1 MAYIQTNEPTNTVQ
15 IEMSDGGK
23 IIVELDE
30 KSAPLTVKN
39 FQKLVAQHF
48 YDGLIFHRVISGFMI
63 QGGDPQGT
71 GMGGSKET
79 VKGEFRAN
87 GVNNPVSHERGV
99 ISMARSQFYNS
110 ASSQFFICH
119 ADAKFLDGQYAAF
132 GKVVEGM
139 DVVDHIAS
147 VPTNRADRPL
157 VEQRISSIT
166 FVKPRY

>member
-1 MAYIQTNEPTNTVQ
+1 MAYIQTNEVTNTVE
-15 IEMSDGGK
+15 IEMADGGK
-23 IIVELDE
+23 IVVELDE
-30 KSAPLTVKN
+30 KSAPVTVKN
-39 FQKLVAQHF
+39 FQKLVSQHF

-63 QGGDPQGT
+63 LGGDPQGT

-79 VKGEFRAN
+79 IKGEFRVN
-87 GVNNPVSHERGV
+87 GVSNPISHERGV

-139 DVVDHIAS
+139 DVGDRIAL
-147 VPTNRADRPL
+147 TQTDYNDRPL
-157 VEQRISSIT
+157 KEQRMKQIV
-166 FVKPRY
+166 FVKQV